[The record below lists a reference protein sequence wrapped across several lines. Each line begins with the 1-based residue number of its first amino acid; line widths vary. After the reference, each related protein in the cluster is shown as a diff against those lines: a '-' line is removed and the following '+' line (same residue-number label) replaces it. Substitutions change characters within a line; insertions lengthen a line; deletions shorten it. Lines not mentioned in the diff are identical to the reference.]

1 MDVYDYDEGNGISA
15 TLCEHNAK
23 WHKTC
28 RLTFYP
34 RELERIIA
42 RKSRQAS
49 SDHGQEH
56 HKHAT
61 ETNLAVSPRKR
72 RCIQPFKDT
81 DSKLRKCLFCDKPE
95 SDSEPIREVM
105 TLEVDHKIKDCA
117 NKLQDSKLLAK
128 LSFASDY
135 HL

>member
-49 SDHGQEH
+49 G
-56 HKHAT
+56 
-61 ETNLAVSPRKR
+61 AVIIVKNMQLKQ
-72 RCIQPFKDT
+72 I
-81 DSKLRKCLFCDKPE
+81 
-95 SDSEPIREVM
+95 
-105 TLEVDHKIKDCA
+105 
-117 NKLQDSKLLAK
+117 
-128 LSFASDY
+128 
-135 HL
+135 

>member
-61 ETNLAVSPRKR
+61 ETNLAVSPRKPSK
-72 RCIQPFKDT
+72 IQTASCENVYFVIN
-81 DSKLRKCLFCDKPE
+81 LRA
-95 SDSEPIREVM
+95 I
-105 TLEVDHKIKDCA
+105 
-117 NKLQDSKLLAK
+117 
-128 LSFASDY
+128 LSQSVR
-135 HL
+135 